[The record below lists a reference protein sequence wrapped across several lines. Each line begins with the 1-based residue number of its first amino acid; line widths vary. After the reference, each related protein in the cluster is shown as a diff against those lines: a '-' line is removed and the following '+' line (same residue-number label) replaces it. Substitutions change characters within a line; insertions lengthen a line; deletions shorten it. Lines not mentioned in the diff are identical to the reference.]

1 MKSGNRALS
10 LSPSLPPSLPPFFS
24 SVFSGLTL
32 VRALGFTL
40 KCKRHQFPKS
50 FPELTT
56 H

>member
-10 LSPSLPPSLPPFFS
+10 LSPSLPPFFS
-24 SVFSGLTL
+24 SVFSDITL
-32 VRALGFTL
+32 VMALGFTL
-40 KCKRHQFPKS
+40 KSKRHQFPKS